1 MTQFS
6 DRGALEKPVIDPRHG
21 DVETDVS
28 STKQHS
34 MLSLA
39 GGLLVEISLPK
50 LIMAWTLLLLV
61 PGLLLGL
68 GPIVASE
75 WVRALSGTVAS
86 PTIGLWSVLFLA
98 AVLAIG
104 HFGWRA
110 LFRLVEGSF
119 WALNSVV
126 VQPGYATVR
135 EVLRQI
141 AESLFVKSAS
151 KDQYAKLRAASAFA
165 AGLLICTVSLLVLYL
180 VWPSAEL
187 FGSFAE
193 IGGWRG
199 LIGVALAN
207 SIVLISAYLA
217 VAALIWGVADATM
230 AQPRDLAAFDR
241 RPDNARLWR
250 VVHLSDV
257 HVVGER
263 YGFRIESG
271 RSGPRGN
278 ERFRRVLNELE
289 AIHAKAPLDLVL
301 ITGDMTDAG
310 TSAEWAEF
318 LDALAP
324 HPELAERV
332 LILPGNHD
340 LNIVDRANP
349 ARMDLPTSPNRR
361 LRQLRTLSAALEL
374 QGDRVRVVDFARR
387 RVGKTLT
394 EFLEPHLKKMARFA
408 NVAKPLFSYAIPEIW
423 AKTFPMVIPPDRED
437 GLGVILLNSNA
448 DTHFSFTN
456 ALGMV
461 SAEQVKGLEIATKHY
476 PRACWI
482 IALHHHVVEY
492 PRPAKAL
499 SERIGTALINGNW
512 FVREMQRLAGRA
524 ILMHGHRHVDWIGH
538 CAGLVVVSAPS
549 PVMEVTDDKDTG
561 FYIHTLAIGTDGR
574 LRLLSPDR
582 ITVRGDRADDPDAT
596 SPLPKNRAKIQRPLP
611 KRV

>member
-1 MTQFS
+1 MTS
-6 DRGALEKPVIDPRHG
+6 SSNRRALGKPFIDPRRG

-50 LIMAWTLLLLV
+50 LLIAWTLLLVV

-68 GPIVASE
+68 APIAVSD
-75 WVRALSGTVAS
+75 WVRTLSDTIATLAL
-86 PTIGLWSVLFLA
+86 GLWSLFVLVFIVAL
-98 AVLAIG
+98 G
-104 HFGWRA
+104 WFGWRT
-110 LFRLVEGSF
+110 LFRLVENSF

-126 VQPGYATVR
+126 VQPGYAATR

-141 AESLFVKSAS
+141 AENLFAKRGS
-151 KDQYAKLRAASAFA
+151 KDQYAKLRAGSALA
-165 AGLLICTVSLLVLYL
+165 AGLLICAVALLILYY
-180 VWPSAEL
+180 VWPYAEL

-193 IGGWRG
+193 IGGWRS

-207 SIVLISAYLA
+207 SVVLIMGYLA
-217 VAALIWGVADATM
+217 IGALVWGVADATTP
-230 AQPRDLAAFDR
+230 QPRDLESFEQLPAGAKT
-241 RPDNARLWR
+241 WR

-271 RSGPRGN
+271 RAGPRGN
-278 ERFRRVLNELE
+278 ERLKRVLAELE
-289 AIHAKAPLDLVL
+289 RLHADDPFDLIL

-310 TSAEWAEF
+310 TPAEWAEF
-318 LDALAP
+318 IDALAA
-324 HPELAERV
+324 HPNLAERM

-361 LRQLRTLSAALEL
+361 LRQLRTLSAMDEV
-374 QGDRVRVVDFARR
+374 QGNRVRVVDLGRR
-387 RVGKTLT
+387 RVGRTLA
-394 EFLEPHLKKMARFA
+394 EFLEPHLKKMVRFA
-408 NVAKPLFSYAIPEIW
+408 DEAKPLLSYALPELW
-423 AKTFPMVIPPDRED
+423 AKVFPMVLPPVEDD

-461 SAEQVKGLEIATKHY
+461 SAEQVRGIEIAAKQH

-482 IALHHHVVEY
+482 VALHHHAVEY

-512 FVREMQRLAGRA
+512 FVRKMQPLAGKV
-524 ILMHGHRHVDWIGH
+524 ILMHGHRHIDWIGH

-549 PVMEVTDDKDTG
+549 PVMEVTDEKPTH
-561 FYIHTLAIGTDGR
+561 FYIHTLAIGSDDK
-574 LRLLSPDR
+574 LRLLTPEP
-582 ITVRGDRADDPDAT
+582 ITVSGET
-596 SPLPKNRAKIQRPLP
+596 SWEAVPH
-611 KRV
+611 

>member
-1 MTQFS
+1 
-6 DRGALEKPVIDPRHG
+6 
-21 DVETDVS
+21 
-28 STKQHS
+28 

-86 PTIGLWSVLFLA
+86 PTIGLWSVLLLA

-104 HFGWRA
+104 YFGWRA

-141 AESLFVKSAS
+141 AERSFVKSAS
-151 KDQYAKLRAASAFA
+151 KDQYATLRAASALA
-165 AGLLICTVSLLVLYL
+165 AGLLICGLALLVLYL
-180 VWPSAEL
+180 VYPSAEL

-193 IGGWRG
+193 IGGWRS

-207 SIVLISAYLA
+207 SVVLIAAYLA
-217 VAALIWGVADATM
+217 IAALIWGVADATM

-278 ERFRRVLNELE
+278 ERLRRVLNELE
-289 AIHAKAPLDLVL
+289 TIHAKTPLDLVL

-324 HPELAERV
+324 HPKLAERV

-361 LRQLRTLSAALEL
+361 LRQLRTLSAMLEL

-387 RVGKTLT
+387 RVGRTLA

-423 AKTFPMVIPPDRED
+423 AKAFPMVLPPDRED
-437 GLGVILLNSNA
+437 GLGVILFNSNA

-476 PRACWI
+476 PARLLDRRAPSPRRRIPTSGKGSVGAHRHGADQRQLVC
-482 IALHHHVVEY
+482 ASDAAPGRPRDSDARSPAYRLDRPLRGAGGGVGAVAGDGGDRRRGHRLLHSYARDRDRRAPQAADAGPNH
-492 PRPAKAL
+492 
-499 SERIGTALINGNW
+499 G
-512 FVREMQRLAGRA
+512 AGRA
-524 ILMHGHRHVDWIGH
+524 SYRFLDDQN
-538 CAGLVVVSAPS
+538 APA
-549 PVMEVTDDKDTG
+549 P
-561 FYIHTLAIGTDGR
+561 A
-574 LRLLSPDR
+574 P
-582 ITVRGDRADDPDAT
+582 A
-596 SPLPKNRAKIQRPLP
+596 
-611 KRV
+611 

>member
-1 MTQFS
+1 M
-6 DRGALEKPVIDPRHG
+6 RPVIDPRHG

-28 STKQHS
+28 STKRRS
-34 MLSLA
+34 LLSLA

-68 GPIVASE
+68 GPIIVSD
-75 WVRALSGTVAS
+75 WIRTLSGTIATFV
-86 PTIGLWSVLFLA
+86 IGIWSLLVLA
-98 AVLAIG
+98 AVIALG
-104 HFGWRA
+104 YFGWRT
-110 LFRLVEGSF
+110 LFRLVENSF

-126 VQPGYATVR
+126 VQPGYATTR

-141 AESLFVKSAS
+141 AERLFAKKGS
-151 KDQYAKLRAASAFA
+151 KDQYAMLRAASAIA
-165 AGLLICTVSLLVLYL
+165 AGLLICGLSLLVLYL
-180 VWPSAEL
+180 VWPSARL

-193 IGGWRG
+193 IGSWRSV
-199 LIGVALAN
+199 IVVALAN
-207 SIVLISAYLA
+207 SAVFIAGYLA
-217 VAALIWGVADATM
+217 IGGLIWGTADAM
-230 AQPRDLAAFDR
+230 MEQPRDLTAFDA
-241 RPDNARLWR
+241 RPDGARLWR
-250 VVHLSDV
+250 VAHLSDV

-278 ERFRRVLNELE
+278 ERLKRALSELE
-289 AIHAKAPLDLVL
+289 VLHAKAPLDLAL

-318 LDALAP
+318 LDVMAA
-324 HPELAERV
+324 HPTIAERV
-332 LILPGNHD
+332 LIMPGNHD

-361 LRQLRTLSAALEL
+361 LRQLRTLSAMEEL
-374 QGDRVRVVDFARR
+374 QGDRVRVVDYARR
-387 RVGKTLT
+387 RLGRTIKEV
-394 EFLEPHLKKMARFA
+394 LEPHFKQMARFA
-408 NVAKPLFSYAIPEIW
+408 DAAKPLFSYALPALW
-423 AKTFPMVIPPDRED
+423 AKVFPMVLPPDRED
-437 GLGVILLNSNA
+437 GLGIILLNSNA

-461 SAEQVKGLEIATKHY
+461 SAEQVQGLEIASKQY

-482 IALHHHVVEY
+482 VALHHHVVEY

-512 FVREMQRLAGRA
+512 FVRKLQPLAGRT
-524 ILMHGHRHVDWIGH
+524 ILMHGHRHIDWIGH

-549 PVMEVTDDKDTG
+549 PVMEATDDQTTG

-574 LRLLSPDR
+574 LRLLTPER
-582 ITVRGDRADDPDAT
+582 ITVPGEPPDNRDVT
-596 SPLPKNRAKIQRPLP
+596 PLHKNRAKIPRRPG